1 MNTNSYISFYDEQ
14 QEVPVNQIDSGS
26 PAHKLRRHRLFS
38 SLGISRLAFYGKNV
52 LEVGPGVGDN
62 AKLLLENNLESLTLF
77 DGSKTAIEILIKKF
91 ATEIAEQKVFIK
103 QLDINNGEIEE
114 RFDIVICEGMVPGQQ
129 NSHLTVNKL
138 KTLLDSNGILII
150 TTQSYISLLSETL
163 RRIIGKS
170 IINKCAGDTEKAIEL
185 CKKFFAPSF
194 DSLKNKSRIDR
205 DWVIDVLIHDWDK
218 FRGPHVYEISDA
230 VKDMGNNFEVLGSL
244 PDFAHSLHWYKQ
256 DLEVQS
262 IRTKKVLENYE
273 SDRLLL
279 FDYRTD
285 QSSIQ
290 TFSTKEKISISNRLN
305 FLCMSIYNMNRDNKP
320 FTKSKVI
327 SLEKDLDELIALF
340 EHIAVETVLSLQDYR
355 NHISYL
361 LETSDPN
368 VLKNFHNFWG
378 RGQQYIAF
386 ERNTI

>member
-1 MNTNSYISFYDEQ
+1 MDTNSYISFYDKQ

-26 PAHKLRRHRLFS
+26 IAHKLRRHRLFS
-38 SLGISRLAFYGKNV
+38 SLGISRLAFSGKNV

-62 AKLLLENNLESLTLF
+62 AKLLLDNNLKSLVLF
-77 DGSKTAIEILIKKF
+77 DGSKTAIKILTKKF
-91 ATEIAEQKVFIK
+91 ATEISEQKVFVK
-103 QLDINNGEIEE
+103 QLDINNEKIEE
-114 RFDIVICEGMVPGQQ
+114 RFDIVVCEGMVPGQH
-129 NSHLTVNKL
+129 NSRLTVTKL
-138 KTLLDSNGILII
+138 KTLVDNNGILII

-170 IINKCAGDTEKAIEL
+170 IINRCSGDTEEAIEL
-185 CKKFFAPSF
+185 CTKFFAPSF
-194 DSLKNKSRIDR
+194 DSLKNKSRLDR

-218 FRGPHVYEISDA
+218 LGGPHVYEISDA

-244 PDFAHSLHWYKQ
+244 PDFAHNLHWYKQ

-290 TFSTKEKISISNRLN
+290 FISTKEKISISNRLN
-305 FLCMSIYNMNRDNKP
+305 FLCMSIYNLNRDNKSL
-320 FTKSKVI
+320 TKSKVI
-327 SLEKDLDELIALF
+327 SLEKHLDKLIALF
-340 EHIAVETVLSLQDYR
+340 EHISVETVLSLQDYR
-355 NHISYL
+355 NHVSFL
-361 LETSDPN
+361 LETPDPN

-386 ERNTI
+386 ERITI